1 MQTKIFFIL
10 FLLVGVCIAADDV
23 ALPRDEAGRV
33 VYTEVVQAD
42 GQDRAALYGRAL
54 EWFAKTFNSAQAVLQ
69 LQDKDNGKLLGKALL
84 EVTIRSLGKRPAGV
98 VHYTFG
104 VQVKDGRFR
113 YELADL
119 WHERAGVKYD
129 IGDGG
134 DLSVDKPRCIGKLVG
149 GMTRGQWRSIREQAH
164 VVALALV
171 ADFKAFMAAAPAGG
185 DW

>member
-1 MQTKIFFIL
+1 MQIKGIL
-10 FLLVGVCIAADDV
+10 LLLLLAGVCMAADEV
-23 ALPRDEAGRV
+23 PLPRDEAGRV

-42 GQDRAALYGRAL
+42 GLDQAALYGRAL

-84 EVTIRSLGKRPAGV
+84 EVTIKSLGKRPAGV

-104 VQVKDGRFR
+104 VQVKDGRYR
-113 YELADL
+113 YELTGL
-119 WHERAGVKYD
+119 HHERAGVEYQ

-134 DLSVDKPRCIGKLVG
+134 DLGVDKPACIGKLIN
-149 GMTRGQWRSIREQAH
+149 GMTKGQWRAIREQAH
-164 VVALALV
+164 VFALSLV
-171 ADFKAFMAAAPAGG
+171 AGFKAFMAEQPAGG